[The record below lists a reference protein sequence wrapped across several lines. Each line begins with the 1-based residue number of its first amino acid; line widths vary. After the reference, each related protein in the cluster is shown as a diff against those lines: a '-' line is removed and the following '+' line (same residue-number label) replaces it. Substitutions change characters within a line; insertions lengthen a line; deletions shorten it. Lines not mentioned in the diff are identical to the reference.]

1 MEKNSFLKTEQEA
14 HNLMMNLLK
23 TMVVKK
29 GSDLFITVGF
39 QPAIKIS
46 GKLTPVGKDILD
58 TESCKLLANSIMNE
72 KQKKEFEET
81 KECNFAISEHG
92 VGRFRVNAFIQRN
105 SVGLVLRM
113 INTTIPNFDDL
124 KLPNVLKQVS
134 MEKRGLV
141 LLIGG
146 TGSGKSTTL
155 AAMIDYRNRESAGH
169 IITIEDPI
177 EYVHH
182 HKKCIVNQREVGVD
196 TDTWFSALKNTLR
209 QAPDVILIGE
219 IRDRETMEY
228 ALNFA
233 ETGHL
238 CMSTIH
244 ANSANQAIERIV
256 NFFPHEQHDKLFM
269 ELSLNLKGFI
279 SQRLIPN
286 KKGGRSAAI
295 EILLNNALVKD
306 KIQNKKVDELK
317 EIMKKST
324 DLGMK
329 TFDDALFDLIK
340 SGEITLEE
348 GLRNADNLV
357 DLKLKISL
365 SNQNAISSLQSNL
378 DSIKLVDE
386 E

>member
-23 TMVVKK
+23 TMVVEK

-39 QPAIKIS
+39 QPAIKRS

-58 TESCKLLANSIMNE
+58 TESCKLLASSIMNE

-329 TFDDALFDLIK
+329 TFDDALFELIK

-365 SNQNAISSLQSNL
+365 SNQNSISSLQSNL